1 MSVNRLDQ
9 IGRTAIVEKEQPLT
23 QSPEGSRS
31 ELIGS
36 SSALG
41 NPVRQSR
48 SHLMQG
54 KIGVRVVAHPGH
66 AGRD

>member
-23 QSPEGSRS
+23 QSPQGSSS

-36 SSALG
+36 SSALV
-41 NPVRQSR
+41 NAVRQSR
-48 SHLMQG
+48 S
-54 KIGVRVVAHPGH
+54 
-66 AGRD
+66 

>member
-23 QSPEGSRS
+23 QFPEGSSS

-36 SSALG
+36 SSALV
-41 NPVRQSR
+41 NAVRQSR
-48 SHLMQG
+48 SQVMQG
-54 KIGVRVVAHPGH
+54 KIGVRGAAHLGH